1 MTANGWAGYWVLTAL
16 LLVAAGAACSDVVW
30 RELSRFGRTAA
41 WMLGAIADAR
51 RLARRAVA
59 RTNFRR

>member
-41 WMLGAIADAR
+41 WMLGAIAVTLLIVGA
-51 RLARRAVA
+51 LVALGVA
-59 RTNFRR
+59 R